1 MTRIVIIQG
10 HPEHGGRFCH
20 ALADAYA
27 AGAKDGGHTVKRI
40 EVAQLDF
47 PALRSQTEYETQPPP
62 PEIAS
67 AQADI
72 AWAEHIVLFYPLWL
86 GTMPALL
93 QAFLEQALRPGFA
106 FDAKGGL
113 RFGKRL
119 KGRSAH
125 IVVTMGMA
133 GPVYRWFYRA
143 HSLKNLKR
151 NILGFCGIRPC
162 RDTLIGLV
170 EKTGGGQHDRWLQRL
185 REHGR
190 RAR

>member
-1 MTRIVIIQG
+1 MTRILIIQG
-10 HPEHGGRFCH
+10 HPERGGRFCH

-27 AGAKDGGHTVKRI
+27 AGAEAGGHTVKRL
-40 EVAQLDF
+40 EVARLDF
-47 PALRSQTEYETQPPP
+47 PTLRSQSEFENQPPP

-72 AWAEHIVLFYPLWL
+72 AWAQHIALFYPLWL

-93 QAFLEQALRPGFA
+93 KGFLEQTLRPGFA

-119 KGRSAH
+119 KRRSAH
-125 IVVTMGMA
+125 IVVTMGMP
-133 GPVYRWFYRA
+133 GPVYRWFYGA

-151 NILGFCGIRPC
+151 NILGFCGISPC
-162 RDTLIGLV
+162 RDTLIGMV
-170 EKTGGGQHDRWLQRL
+170 EKESGGRHERWLQRL
-185 REHGR
+185 HQLGQ
-190 RAR
+190 RAK